1 MDEFWGKRESFILFS
16 FRSRYKCES
25 MLGEGAFG
33 RVYSAV
39 RKSDELKV
47 AIKEISKRKI
57 PNYEEGLPLEVKNL
71 LNKTS
76 FYI

>member
-1 MDEFWGKRESFILFS
+1 
-16 FRSRYKCES
+16 

-57 PNYEEGLPLEVKNL
+57 PNYEEGRNL
-71 LNKTS
+71 FNKTS
-76 FYI
+76 FILYKTITVNSPSTS

>member
-1 MDEFWGKRESFILFS
+1 
-16 FRSRYKCES
+16 

-76 FYI
+76 FYILYKTITVTSPSTSSRRGRSCLTC

>member
-1 MDEFWGKRESFILFS
+1 
-16 FRSRYKCES
+16 

>member
-1 MDEFWGKRESFILFS
+1 
-16 FRSRYKCES
+16 

-71 LNKTS
+71 FNKTS
-76 FYI
+76 FYILYKTITVTSLSTSSRR

>member
-1 MDEFWGKRESFILFS
+1 
-16 FRSRYKCES
+16 

-71 LNKTS
+71 FNKTS
-76 FYI
+76 FILYKTITVTSPSTSSRRGRSCLTC

>member
-1 MDEFWGKRESFILFS
+1 
-16 FRSRYKCES
+16 

-71 LNKTS
+71 FNKTS
-76 FYI
+76 FILYKTITVNSPSTSSRRGRSCLTC